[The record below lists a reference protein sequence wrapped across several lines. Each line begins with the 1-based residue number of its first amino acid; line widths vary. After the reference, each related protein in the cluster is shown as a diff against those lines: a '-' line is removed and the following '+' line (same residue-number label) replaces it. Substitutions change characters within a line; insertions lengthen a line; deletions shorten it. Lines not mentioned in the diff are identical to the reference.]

1 MLRDLKKR
9 SANAALLGVD
19 RRKAESFHDTRRVTV
34 AHTLRA
40 DKRKELRIAAHPMTT
55 HFACVTSRA
64 GAVQSGRLSCGT
76 YSDFYVSA
84 RSG

>member
-40 DKRKELRIAAHPMTT
+40 EKGKK
-55 HFACVTSRA
+55 
-64 GAVQSGRLSCGT
+64 
-76 YSDFYVSA
+76 YV
-84 RSG
+84 